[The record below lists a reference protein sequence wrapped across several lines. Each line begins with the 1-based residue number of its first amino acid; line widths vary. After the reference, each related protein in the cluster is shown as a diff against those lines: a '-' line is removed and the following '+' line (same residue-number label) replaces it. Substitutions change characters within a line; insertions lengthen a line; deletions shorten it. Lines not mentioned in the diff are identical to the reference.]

1 MLSAFINIVV
11 TFILNYLQKVNNNSV
26 KKIVFLGFTFFVI
39 IYKLGCYF
47 IFSLIAYSFTYI
59 ILFV

>member
-11 TFILNYLQKVNNNSV
+11 TFILNDLQKVNNSV
-26 KKIVFLGFTFFVI
+26 KNVFLGFIFLVI

-47 IFSLIAYSFTYI
+47 IFS
-59 ILFV
+59 

>member
-26 KKIVFLGFTFFVI
+26 KKMFFLGFTFLVI

-47 IFSLIAYSFTYI
+47 IFCLIA
-59 ILFV
+59 